1 MACFAAVIDA
11 KCEKGTKWELS
22 GKETFVKVELV
33 GIDVPTQRMRTAPC
47 KCGDTGVAV
56 GQTLQLDVQPEST
69 ELQLKLCHTKAS
81 KSGSVVTN
89 LCGGGIFVADMIEAG
104 KCDKWFKLF
113 SPGTAVTPQV
123 WGKVHLSI
131 TFIPGVSS
139 SAEGRAAAGGGAG
152 GAAAVAASSG
162 RKKAGGKLKMLLGAA
177 VTAVAAVFVRRW
189 VDDYFWEYVDAE
201 DEPET
206 KKR

>member
-1 MACFAAVIDA
+1 MAAGKETLGKLEITVIDA

-89 LCGGGIFVADMIEAG
+89 LCGGGIFMADMIEAG

-113 SPGTAVTPQV
+113 SPGTAVTPRLWRRV
-123 WGKVHLSI
+123 RGARR
-131 TFIPGVSS
+131 PAGSS
-139 SAEGRAAAGGGAG
+139 RCCWA
-152 GAAAVAASSG
+152 
-162 RKKAGGKLKMLLGAA
+162 
-177 VTAVAAVFVRRW
+177 
-189 VDDYFWEYVDAE
+189 
-201 DEPET
+201 PQ
-206 KKR
+206 

>member
-1 MACFAAVIDA
+1 M
-11 KCEKGTKWELS
+11 
-22 GKETFVKVELV
+22 
-33 GIDVPTQRMRTAPC
+33 
-47 KCGDTGVAV
+47 
-56 GQTLQLDVQPEST
+56 
-69 ELQLKLCHTKAS
+69 
-81 KSGSVVTN
+81 
-89 LCGGGIFVADMIEAG
+89 
-104 KCDKWFKLF
+104 
-113 SPGTAVTPQV
+113 

-131 TFIPGVSS
+131 NFIPGVNS